1 MIAVFLFGTFVF
13 QRVTIGIS
21 IMEIVRGLQE
31 TKEYLESM
39 GTSGV
44 SECAYGKMKRQQLTS
59 WTNRIKAAKLTAKEA
74 GMVIEAVQ
82 QGKWA
87 QEEKDAL
94 VEAITFEPG
103 PAAPSGSKTNRPRQ
117 ELKDFGHFL
126 RRSDVDV
133 LQSKTLS
140 WVSKMDHIAEILC
153 QLHLHLPTEKTMGHI
168 LENLSL

>member
-1 MIAVFLFGTFVF
+1 
-13 QRVTIGIS
+13 
-21 IMEIVRGLQE
+21 MEIVRGLQE
-31 TKEYLESM
+31 TNQYLETM

>member
-1 MIAVFLFGTFVF
+1 
-13 QRVTIGIS
+13 
-21 IMEIVRGLQE
+21 MEIVRGLQE
-31 TKEYLESM
+31 TNQYLETM

-82 QGKWA
+82 QGKWS

-94 VEAITFEPG
+94 VEAMTFEPV
-103 PAAPSGSKTNRPRQ
+103 PAEPSGSSKNRPRQ